1 MSIHG
6 NYGGT
11 PLKRHTKKK
20 FPGRGRKGSGT
31 GMNPEAFARKTAAA
45 VKARTRKQ
53 HIQRPLVGR

>member
-1 MSIHG
+1 MALHKH
-6 NYGGT
+6 GGT

-20 FPGRGRKGSGT
+20 FPGRGRKGSGNAQ
-31 GMNPEAFARKTAAA
+31 NPEAFAKSTASA